1 MICDLPKHEQDSL
14 KEATVDD
21 AVVVVGGRREVGYG
35 GCDGGSNWRLYLLWK
50 EFDVVSLFFC
60 NNKLESHISYGQ
72 AQESL
77 ENVLIDLYKKGGRT
91 EEQVELLKLQLWMIY
106 QEEAFNGKPAKIAR
120 SHGRKFQVTVEKETS
135 RMLLKPCIGNTSD
148 RARCKQGL
156 FKYIQNQS
164 LLKVDESDDEPLDTK
179 QISSLNLFQQDF
191 DVEGLLI
198 ICGKSLDGDEDND
211 GDYMNA
217 VSHGHSK
224 ASSIFK
230 SKKSKASL

>member
-35 GCDGGSNWRLYLLWK
+35 GCDGGAVEAIGDSISFGRSLMLCHFSSATTNWRATFLMGFL
-50 EFDVVSLFFC
+50 
-60 NNKLESHISYGQ
+60 
-72 AQESL
+72 
-77 ENVLIDLYKKGGRT
+77 KGGRT

-135 RMLLKPCIGNTSD
+135 RMLLKPCIGNSSD

-191 DVEGLLI
+191 DNFGWAYMQLRDYTAAKDEVLLKLLQGNGI
-198 ICGKSLDGDEDND
+198 TFSKQRSRNVRRK
-211 GDYMNA
+211 YM
-217 VSHGHSK
+217 
-224 ASSIFK
+224 
-230 SKKSKASL
+230 